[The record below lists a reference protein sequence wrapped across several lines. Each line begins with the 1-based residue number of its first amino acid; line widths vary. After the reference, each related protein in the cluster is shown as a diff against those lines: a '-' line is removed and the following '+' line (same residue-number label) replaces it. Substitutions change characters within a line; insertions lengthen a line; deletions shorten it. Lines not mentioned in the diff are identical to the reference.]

1 MRSILV
7 FAILAFAC
15 QFTHADSPTTQPAI
29 TWNFYGDDAF
39 ARAKRDHKLI
49 ILDLQAVWCH
59 WCHVMDEKTYSNPD
73 VQKLLKDNF
82 VAIKVDQ
89 DSRPDISNRYEDYG
103 WPATIVF
110 DSDGHEIVKRRGFI
124 PPDQMIAMLKACVAD
139 PTPGPSIE
147 VVRAIHPA
155 TQPALSPQVKAKL
168 SKDLSAFYDEKNAGW
183 GTGFKFIDADLIE
196 YCMRQQDEH
205 AQQMARKT
213 LTAGRKLVDPAWG
226 GVYQYST
233 DGDWD
238 HPHFEKIMSYQA
250 DDMRTFAR
258 AFATW
263 HDPNDLDAA
272 EAIHHFLT
280 TFLLSPD
287 GAFYTSQDADQIP
300 GVHGGEYFA
309 LDDAARRKLGVPR
322 VDTNIYSREN
332 GWAINSLVTLNE
344 CTRDADAL
352 KQAVTAADWIADHR
366 SLPGGGFSHGDH
378 DPAGPYLGDTLAMGR
393 AFLHL
398 YQVTHDG
405 RWLTRATAAA
415 DFIRSH
421 FVAADEQKSPG
432 VFTCASCGG
441 SMPAQAEVDEN
452 IAVVRFGVALHAV
465 TGKIEDQRL
474 AERAM
479 RYLAAPEVANKRGF
493 LVGGL
498 LIADE
503 EMNSNGK

>member
-168 SKDLSAFYDEKNAGW
+168 TKDLSAFYDEKNAGW
-183 GTGFKFIDADLIE
+183 GTGFKFIDADLIS
-196 YCMRQQDEH
+196 
-205 AQQMARKT
+205 
-213 LTAGRKLVDPAWG
+213 TAP
-226 GVYQYST
+226 T
-233 DGDWD
+233 
-238 HPHFEKIMSYQA
+238 
-250 DDMRTFAR
+250 
-258 AFATW
+258 ATGTIRILKKSC
-263 HDPNDLDAA
+263 PTRP
-272 EAIHHFLT
+272 T
-280 TFLLSPD
+280 TCEP
-287 GAFYTSQDADQIP
+287 
-300 GVHGGEYFA
+300 
-309 LDDAARRKLGVPR
+309 
-322 VDTNIYSREN
+322 
-332 GWAINSLVTLNE
+332 
-344 CTRDADAL
+344 
-352 KQAVTAADWIADHR
+352 
-366 SLPGGGFSHGDH
+366 
-378 DPAGPYLGDTLAMGR
+378 
-393 AFLHL
+393 
-398 YQVTHDG
+398 
-405 RWLTRATAAA
+405 
-415 DFIRSH
+415 
-421 FVAADEQKSPG
+421 SPG
-432 VFTCASCGG
+432 PSRPGTIRMI
-441 SMPAQAEVDEN
+441 SMPPR
-452 IAVVRFGVALHAV
+452 RF
-465 TGKIEDQRL
+465 TI
-474 AERAM
+474 
-479 RYLAAPEVANKRGF
+479 F
-493 LVGGL
+493 
-498 LIADE
+498 
-503 EMNSNGK
+503 